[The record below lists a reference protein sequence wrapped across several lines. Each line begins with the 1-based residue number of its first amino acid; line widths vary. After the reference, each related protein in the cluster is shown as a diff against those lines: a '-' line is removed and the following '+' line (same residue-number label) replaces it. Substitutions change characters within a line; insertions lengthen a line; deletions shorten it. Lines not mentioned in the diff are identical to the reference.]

1 MDLTQTTEF
10 QLSAAA
16 DLVAVGGT
24 LNAAKVR
31 LFINDVLPIAA
42 SVIGDFQET
51 TYTGHA
57 DKSITWLAPS
67 VGDDGVVEVIGTV
80 PEFRPTDAVLPN
92 TVYGAIVINTGATE
106 VYMGGRFTDG
116 PLPMESALDAIL
128 LTVRFRPSDQSLAV
142 VIS

>member
-1 MDLTQTTEF
+1 VDLTQTTAF
-10 QLSAAA
+10 QLSLGA
-16 DLVAVGGT
+16 DAVGVGAT

-31 LFINDVLPIAA
+31 LFVNDVLPIPA
-42 SVIGDFQET
+42 SVIGDFDQT

-80 PEFRPTDAVLPN
+80 AEFRPTDAVIPN
-92 TVYGAIVINTGATE
+92 TVFGALVINTGGTA
-106 VYMGGRFTDG
+106 VYMGGRFEGG
-116 PLPMESALDAIL
+116 PLPMESALDSIV